1 MEEEKQDLYKK
12 EIDRLEE
19 ELAELKKLP
28 LLPGVHLEG
37 FIKKLSDR
45 IKDLADRKHRAA
57 WRAVKNSR
65 HPKRPQMLDY
75 LNLIFDRFYEL
86 DGDRR
91 TGDDKAIVCG
101 LAAIEGETCIVIGH
115 QKGHDTNERIYRNF
129 GMASPSGYHKAIRMM
144 QLAEKFG
151 FPVITFVD
159 TPGAF
164 PAIEAEERNQGYA
177 ISSCILKMLSIRV
190 PTVAF
195 IIGEGGSGGALALAS
210 ADRVYILKNATYSV
224 ISPEGCAS
232 ILWKDAKMAPLA
244 ANALK
249 LTSRD
254 LLSLGIVDDVILEPM
269 GGAQRNL
276 AKVAMDMRNRVSS
289 VIREYRS
296 SGKDFDTG
304 KRRNRYLS
312 YGRDRIMGEN

>member
-1 MEEEKQDLYKK
+1 M
-12 EIDRLEE
+12 
-19 ELAELKKLP
+19 P

-57 WRAVKNSR
+57 WRAVKISR

-75 LNLIFDRFYEL
+75 LNLVFDKFYEL
-86 DGDRR
+86 SGDRR

-101 LAAIEGETCIVIGH
+101 LAAIESETCIVIGH
-115 QKGHDTNERIYRNF
+115 QKGHDTKERIYRNF
-129 GMASPSGYHKAIRMM
+129 GMANPLGYHKAIRMM

-164 PAIEAEERNQGYA
+164 PAIEAEEQNQGYA
-177 ISSCILKMLSIRV
+177 ISSCILKMLSITV

-195 IIGEGGSGGALALAS
+195 VIGEGGSGGAIALAS
-210 ADRVYILKNATYSV
+210 ADRVYILQNATYSV

-249 LTSRD
+249 LTAHD
-254 LLSLGIVDDVILEPM
+254 LLSLGVVDDIILEPI
-269 GGAQRNL
+269 GGAQRNVH
-276 AKVAMDMRNRVSS
+276 KVVLDMRGRILS

-296 SGKDFDTG
+296 SGKEFDAEAR
-304 KRRNRYLS
+304 KNRYMS
-312 YGRDRIMGEN
+312 YGRDKIIGED